1 MGCLLLLCKY
11 FFLSFFSLVF
21 FSHNI
26 DGKGELFRVLKNYRQ
41 VSWWDSFTAWWLFKT
56 CPPLFMFKVNFD
68 KLKLWNNNTPFFL
81 FLRKAS
87 STGLGR
93 EGEGGG
99 GEEKGRVP
107 AHLPSRHQLLLL
119 CVMVGFCMIAWM
131 CCLFV
136 TICLLFLKTAQ
147 HVSEIEAN
155 NCR

>member
-99 GEEKGRVP
+99 RGGKGTCARTSAVATP
-107 AHLPSRHQLLLL
+107 APPFVCHGGILYDSMNVLS
-119 CVMVGFCMIAWM
+119 FCHN
-131 CCLFV
+131 LF
-136 TICLLFLKTAQ
+136 TFP
-147 HVSEIEAN
+147 
-155 NCR
+155 